1 VTPPPVAPVAAS
13 PEARAALETR
23 ARATAQDRGAVWFM
37 PWMEANV
44 PADRRQVAKMTDDEL
59 NKMIAAAAMA

>member
-1 VTPPPVAPVAAS
+1 
-13 PEARAALETR
+13 
-23 ARATAQDRGAVWFM
+23 M